1 MTAFFNLYFLVPKSL
16 QCIVTHLLEQTAFS
30 DHISTDVA
38 TMSTLVMFSSCLLGD
53 HQIVQL
59 YLKSKETGLAFAN
72 TSFVFYNC
80 SVHKS

>member
-1 MTAFFNLYFLVPKSL
+1 MPFCFYLLLVSSPLFFFTRIQNILSTSVYET
-16 QCIVTHLLEQTAFS
+16 IHLDLDQFS
-30 DHISTDVA
+30 V
-38 TMSTLVMFSSCLLGD
+38 GD

>member
-1 MTAFFNLYFLVPKSL
+1 MGSVNDSETKAIFASISSYSFFPLFNWIQNILSNSVYLIINLDYD
-16 QCIVTHLLEQTAFS
+16 LLS
-30 DHISTDVA
+30 
-38 TMSTLVMFSSCLLGD
+38 LGD

>member
-1 MTAFFNLYFLVPKSL
+1 MYLIINLDYD
-16 QCIVTHLLEQTAFS
+16 LLS
-30 DHISTDVA
+30 
-38 TMSTLVMFSSCLLGD
+38 LGD

>member
-1 MTAFFNLYFLVPKSL
+1 MLTLPYLIRI
-16 QCIVTHLLEQTAFS
+16 QTIVTASVYHTVNFYPDLCF
-30 DHISTDVA
+30 
-38 TMSTLVMFSSCLLGD
+38 LGD

>member
-1 MTAFFNLYFLVPKSL
+1 MRQKAIIAYIVSYSFSLHHVFDHLHEYKHYVHLYILNYYFDYNL
-16 QCIVTHLLEQTAFS
+16 FS
-30 DHISTDVA
+30 
-38 TMSTLVMFSSCLLGD
+38 LGD

>member
-1 MTAFFNLYFLVPKSL
+1 MIKNKCFQDTNRQLRPFCFNLRFF
-16 QCIVTHLLEQTAFS
+16 A
-30 DHISTDVA
+30 
-38 TMSTLVMFSSCLLGD
+38 GD

>member
-1 MTAFFNLYFLVPKSL
+1 MININNSL
-16 QCIVTHLLEQTAFS
+16 HLCVSAVNFAYDFCIS
-30 DHISTDVA
+30 
-38 TMSTLVMFSSCLLGD
+38 GD

>member
-1 MTAFFNLYFLVPKSL
+1 MKTEKVY
-16 QCIVTHLLEQTAFS
+16 LEILS
-30 DHISTDVA
+30 D
-38 TMSTLVMFSSCLLGD
+38 STLINSDCDLFSAGD

-59 YLKSKETGLAFAN
+59 FLKSKETGLAFAN